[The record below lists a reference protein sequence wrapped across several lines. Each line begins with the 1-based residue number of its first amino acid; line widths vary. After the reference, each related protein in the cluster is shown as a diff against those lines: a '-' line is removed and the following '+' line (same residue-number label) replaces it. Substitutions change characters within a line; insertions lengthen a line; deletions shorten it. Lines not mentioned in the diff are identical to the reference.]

1 MKFYSYRDAI
11 LRILPDLQILDDQ
24 SFSNN
29 NVEGIPDSL
38 DALDIGIYDADQKII
53 QESLKK
59 IEEEL
64 LQNDTTEGL

>member
-24 SFSNN
+24 TFSNN

-38 DALDIGIYDADQKII
+38 DVLRNGIYDPDQKII
-53 QESLKK
+53 QECLKK

-64 LQNDTTEGL
+64 LLNDTTEGS

>member
-24 SFSNN
+24 TFSNN

-38 DALDIGIYDADQKII
+38 DVLRNGICDPDQKII

-64 LQNDTTEGL
+64 LQNDTTEGS